1 MLAVR
6 QIPGQDVERQFYTPR
21 WGEAVTN
28 INVNDRTFTSSQY
41 SRLSSEQCQKL
52 HWASLEILERT
63 GVQLCEP
70 AAVEL
75 LEQAGATV
83 GEENRVRIPSGMVE
97 KALTTAPKR
106 AVLCNRFGERVLQI
120 EGGKCFY
127 GPGSDAL
134 NIVDHRT
141 NQRRQPTVKDVE
153 EGTIVCDALPNIDFI
168 MSMFLPTEVDQ
179 RSYELYQMEAMLNY
193 STKPIIIVTHDL
205 PALEAC
211 VEMAEAV
218 MGGPEALRRKPYVT
232 CYINVTTGLVHNQEA
247 LQKLIFLAK
256 KGLPA
261 IYIPVCY
268 GGLSAPVTLAGTFA
282 ATNAGVL
289 AGLVISQLVREGT
302 PYVVPGWGART
313 INMRTMAAAY
323 FTPDDKGI
331 MAAMAHHY
339 GLPMFGYGGFSDAK
353 LVDQQ
358 AGIEAALSLAFATIE
373 GANLIHDMGYLE
385 AGRSGSHTMLVLCNE
400 VIGWLAHAVRGVEI
414 NDETLALD
422 LINEKGPK
430 GNFLDDAHTVK
441 HFRERW
447 LPGIL
452 DQSPFDIWEAE
463 GSKSLGARLSEH
475 VDKILAKHQ
484 PTPLPDDVKAQVHS
498 ILEREVLKAA

>member
-1 MLAVR
+1 
-6 QIPGQDVERQFYTPR
+6 
-21 WGEAVTN
+21 VTN
-28 INVNDRTFTSSQY
+28 IQVNDRAFAGSQY
-41 SRLSSEQCQKL
+41 ARLSPEQCQKL

-70 AAVEL
+70 AAVEWL
-75 LEQAGATV
+75 KKAGAAV
-83 GEENRVRIPSGMVE
+83 AEENRVRIPSGLVE
-97 KALTTAPKR
+97 RALTTAPRR
-106 AVLCNRFGERVLQI
+106 AVLCNRFGQRVVQI
-120 EGGKCFY
+120 QGSKCFY

-141 NQRRQPTVKDVE
+141 HERRQPTVKDVQ
-153 EGTIVCDALPNIDFI
+153 EGTMVCDALPNIDFV
-168 MSMFLPTEVDQ
+168 MSMFLPSDVDQ
-179 RSYELYQMEAMLNY
+179 RFYELYQMQAMLNY
-193 STKPIIIVTHDL
+193 TTKPIIIVTHDL
-205 PALEAC
+205 PALAAC

-218 MGGPEALRRKPYVT
+218 VGGAEALRRNPYVT

-247 LQKLIFLAK
+247 LQKLIFLAE

-289 AGLVISQLVREGT
+289 AGLVLSQLVREGT
-302 PYVVPGWGART
+302 PYIVPGWGART

-323 FTPDDKGI
+323 FTPDDKGL
-331 MAAMAHHY
+331 MAAMAHYY

-358 AGIEAALSLAFATIE
+358 AGVEAALSLAFATIE

-385 AGRSGSHTMLVLCNE
+385 AGRSGSHAMLVLCDE
-400 VIGWLAHAVRGVEI
+400 IIGWLAHAVRGVEI
-414 NDETLALD
+414 DDETLALD
-422 LINEKGPK
+422 LIDRKGPN
-430 GNFLDDAHTVK
+430 GNFLDEAHTVK

-452 DQSPFDIWEAE
+452 DQSPFDIWQAE
-463 GSKSLGARLSEH
+463 GSKTLGERLSER
-475 VDKILAKHQ
+475 VDKLLLKHK
-484 PTPLPDDVKAQVHS
+484 PVPLSDEVKAQVHA
-498 ILEREVLKAA
+498 ILEREIRRAA

>member
-1 MLAVR
+1 MSGI
-6 QIPGQDVERQFYTPR
+6 Q
-21 WGEAVTN
+21 
-28 INVNDRTFTSSQY
+28 VNDRTFASSQY
-41 SRLSSEQCQKL
+41 TRLSPEQCQKL
-52 HWASLEILERT
+52 HWASLEVLERT
-63 GVQLCEP
+63 GVRMFEP

-75 LEQAGATV
+75 LKKSGASV
-83 GEENRVRIPSGMVE
+83 SEENRVRIPAGMVE
-97 KALTTAPKR
+97 KAFSTVPKR

-120 EGGKCFY
+120 EGHKCFY

-141 NQRRQPTVKDVE
+141 HERRLPVLRDVE
-153 EGTIVCDALPNIDFI
+153 EGARVCDALPNVHFV
-168 MSMFLPTEVDQ
+168 MSMFLPTDVPSKD
-179 RSYELYQMEAMLNY
+179 YELYQMEAMLNH
-193 STKPIIIVTHDL
+193 STKPIIIVTSNFESL
-205 PALEAC
+205 VAC

-218 MGGPEALRRKPYVT
+218 VGGADALRQNPYVT
-232 CYINVTTGLVHNQEA
+232 CYINVTTGLMHNQEA
-247 LQKLIFLAK
+247 VQKLMYLAQ
-256 KGLPA
+256 KGLPS

-289 AGLVISQLVREGT
+289 AGLVISQLVREGA
-302 PYVVPGWGART
+302 PYIIPGWGART

-331 MAAMAHHY
+331 MAAMAHY
-339 GLPMFGYGGFSDAK
+339 YNLPMFGYGGFSDSK

-358 AGIEAALSLAFATIE
+358 AALEESLSLAFATVE

-385 AGRSGSHTMLVLCNE
+385 AGRSGSHAQLVLCNE
-400 VIGWLAHAVRGVEI
+400 VIGWLAHATAGIPI

-422 LINEKGPK
+422 LIDRKGPN

-447 LPGIL
+447 MPGIL
-452 DQSPFDIWEAE
+452 DQSVYDEWSAA
-463 GSKSLGARLSEH
+463 GSQTLGDRLSARVE
-475 VDKILAKHQ
+475 KILADHK
-484 PTPLPDDVKAQVHS
+484 PPALSDAIKNRVHE
-498 ILEREVLKAA
+498 ILEHYAHRAA

>member
-1 MLAVR
+1 M
-6 QIPGQDVERQFYTPR
+6 
-21 WGEAVTN
+21 TN
-28 INVNDRTFTSSQY
+28 IRMNERTFSSSQY
-41 SRLSSEQCQKL
+41 ARLSQEQCEKL
-52 HWASLEILERT
+52 HWASLEVLERT
-63 GVQLCEP
+63 GAQLFEP

-75 LEQAGATV
+75 LRKAGAWV
-83 GEENRVRIPSGMVE
+83 GEGNRVRIPSGMVE

-106 AVLCNRFGERVLQI
+106 AVLCNRFGERVVQI

-141 NQRRQPTVKDVE
+141 NQRRPPVVKDVE
-153 EGTIVCDALPNIDFI
+153 EGTLLCDVLPNIDFI
-168 MSMFLPTEVDQ
+168 MSMFLPADVDQ
-179 RSYELYQMEAMLNY
+179 RFYELYQMEAMLNY

-205 PALEAC
+205 PALQAC

-218 MGGPEALRRKPYVT
+218 VGGADALRQNPYVT

-247 LQKLIFLAK
+247 LQKLIFLAG

-302 PYVVPGWGART
+302 PYIVPGWGART

-331 MAAMAHHY
+331 MAAMAHYY

-353 LVDQQ
+353 TVDQQ
-358 AGIEAALSLAFATIE
+358 ASAEAALSLAFATIE

-385 AGRSGSHTMLVLCNE
+385 AGRSGSHAMLVLCDE
-400 VIGWLAHAVRGVEI
+400 IIGWLAHAVRGVEI
-414 NDETLALD
+414 DDETLALD
-422 LINEKGPK
+422 LIDRKGPN
-430 GNFLDDAHTVK
+430 GNFLDDSHTVK

-452 DQSPFDIWEAE
+452 DQAPFDIWQAE
-463 GSKSLGARLSEH
+463 GSKTLGELLAEC
-475 VDKILAKHQ
+475 VEKILAKHK
-484 PTPLPDDVKAQVHS
+484 PTPLPDDIKARVHA
-498 ILEREVLKAA
+498 ILEREIQGRQVQ